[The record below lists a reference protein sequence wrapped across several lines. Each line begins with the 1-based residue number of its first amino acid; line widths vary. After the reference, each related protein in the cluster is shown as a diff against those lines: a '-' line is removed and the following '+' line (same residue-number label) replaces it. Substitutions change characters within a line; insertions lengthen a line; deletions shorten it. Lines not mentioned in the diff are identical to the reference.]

1 MMVGA
6 LARLNLA
13 KQNLHPK
20 TQTDAAEYLSIFPSY
35 NIFHNNLAQAIEIL
49 HVIDYSI
56 DIINNLKTINPE
68 KPPKLFAK
76 ESEGVGVIE
85 APRGTLYHKYQIDA
99 AGLIKKA
106 EIIVPTGQ
114 NQILMERGI
123 FEQSEK
129 LLLNNSGREQIIQEA
144 EKLIRAFDPCMS
156 CASHFLSVKWK

>member
-56 DIINNLKTINPE
+56 DIINNLKTINQINIP
-68 KPPKLFAK
+68 KKIGRRGWRYYPPL
-76 ESEGVGVIE
+76 SCDN
-85 APRGTLYHKYQIDA
+85 LYRQASY
-99 AGLIKKA
+99 
-106 EIIVPTGQ
+106 
-114 NQILMERGI
+114 
-123 FEQSEK
+123 
-129 LLLNNSGREQIIQEA
+129 LLQEA
-144 EKLIRAFDPCMS
+144 
-156 CASHFLSVKWK
+156 